1 MSEQFLTSHLLILI
15 GYAAL
20 TIGYLDMAYD

>member
-1 MSEQFLTSHLLILI
+1 MSEEFLTSYLLILI

-20 TIGYLDMAYD
+20 TIGYLNMTYD

>member
-1 MSEQFLTSHLLILI
+1 MAEEFLTSHLLILI

-20 TIGYLDMAYD
+20 TIGYLNMTYD

>member
-1 MSEQFLTSHLLILI
+1 MSEEFLTSHLLILI

-20 TIGYLDMAYD
+20 TIGYLNMTCD

>member
-1 MSEQFLTSHLLILI
+1 MSEDFLASHLLILI

-20 TIGYLDMAYD
+20 TIGYLNMTND

>member
-1 MSEQFLTSHLLILI
+1 MSEEFLTSHLLILI

-20 TIGYLDMAYD
+20 TFGYLNKTYD

>member
-1 MSEQFLTSHLLILI
+1 MSEQFLISHLLILI